1 MLAYKGFSSDLQALM
16 GKSRFQFE
24 PGKTYEE
31 TECKCAKNGFHCT
44 ENPLGV
50 LTYYQRMDDRFFIV
64 EAAGDINQDGTG
76 SRISCTRLTLKKEIT
91 RMQLAALGCEYMRR
105 YPEREP
111 ENGYVTQDKGRCST
125 RSDFVIVRGKHPRA
139 AGVEGSYLFLVQEK
153 KASKEIVGIY
163 AIEIDGEEYKEET
176 WYGLRGGA
184 VCEKRN

>member
-1 MLAYKGFSSDLQALM
+1 M
-16 GKSRFQFE
+16 
-24 PGKTYEE
+24 
-31 TECKCAKNGFHCT
+31 
-44 ENPLGV
+44 
-50 LTYYQRMDDRFFIV
+50 
-64 EAAGDINQDGTG
+64 
-76 SRISCTRLTLKKEIT
+76 
-91 RMQLAALGCEYMRR
+91 LGCEYMRK